1 MPESYYTHTT
11 STVVDA
17 PITAVWTVVRDVI
30 KVVQIVVGSAAQNLM
45 WLSGCSVEQVP
56 AGFTFNLPDG
66 PQIHEEVTGRS
77 EADHTIQY
85 RAHGEV
91 LTMAEYRGEI
101 RLHPVTL
108 PAGKTFVTYSRTF
121 RLTASAGPSDLA
133 GLLGIMDNE
142 MVALQNYFSPSSAS

>member
-11 STVVDA
+11 STVIDA
-17 PITAVWTVVRDVI
+17 PIEAVWAIVRDLV
-30 KVVQIVVGSAAQNLM
+30 KVVQIVVGSAAQNVM
-45 WLSGCSVEQVP
+45 WRAGSSVDQVP
-56 AGFTFNLPDG
+56 AGFTFNLPGG
-66 PQIHEEVTGRS
+66 PPIHEEVTGRS
-77 EADHTIQY
+77 EADQVIQY

-91 LTMAEYRGEI
+91 LTMAEYRAEI

-121 RLTASAGPSDLA
+121 RLITSAGPSDLA

-142 MVALQNYFSPSSAS
+142 MVALRDYFSQPSAS